1 MTGKRFSF
9 LRAIVRGRDFSETA
23 SAILDE
29 HEFIDLIETHR
40 NEFYRFVHRNV
51 WNPSDVD
58 DVFSEAVMVAWQ
70 KREGFRKGT
79 NFRAWFYRILLNK
92 SFVFNRHTGRE
103 PTTVDSPDT
112 TEAADTDEEFGD
124 HAAFGNPKDF
134 LDNLGDEVF
143 EALRELRQEE
153 RLCLCLRAMD
163 ECSYKE
169 IAEIMAIPIGTVM
182 THLSRSRKKMKK
194 LLLKV
199 S

>member
-1 MTGKRFSF
+1 MEEK
-9 LRAIVRGRDFSETA
+9 
-23 SAILDE
+23 
-29 HEFIDLIETHR
+29 EFIELLENHR
-40 NEFYRFVHRNV
+40 NEFYRFIHRNV

-70 KREGFRKGT
+70 KRASFQKGT

-112 TEAADTDEEFGD
+112 TDVADSDEEFGD

-134 LDNLGDEVF
+134 LDNLGDKVY
-143 EALRELRQEE
+143 EALKELREEE
-153 RLCLCLRAMD
+153 RLCLCMRAMD
-163 ECSYKE
+163 DCSYKE
-169 IAEIMAIPIGTVM
+169 IAAIMDIPIGTVM
-182 THLSRSRKKMKK
+182 THLSRGRKKMKN
-194 LLLKV
+194 LLMAA